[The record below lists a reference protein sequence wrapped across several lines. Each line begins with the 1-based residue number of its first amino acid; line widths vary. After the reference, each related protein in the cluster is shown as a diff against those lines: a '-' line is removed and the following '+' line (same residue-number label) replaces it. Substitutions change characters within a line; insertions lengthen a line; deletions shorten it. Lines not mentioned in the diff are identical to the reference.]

1 MKRFVFAG
9 MLAVLTVMAAVGCIA
24 PQVKLFSEA
33 SDPLKEYT
41 LSGEEE
47 GKVLMIPVNGVI
59 SDATD
64 DEMFRT
70 RPSMVQEIVAQLDLA
85 RKDSEIKAV
94 VLKVDSPGGSVT
106 ASDII
111 YHELLDFKT
120 KTGSKLV
127 VSMMNIAASG
137 GYYISLPADLI
148 MAHPTTVT
156 GSVGV
161 IFIRPNVR
169 GLMDKIGVDV
179 NVDTSGINKDMGS
192 PFRPTT
198 EREAAIFENLIGT
211 LGNRFTKLVSAHR
224 PVSETIDEIST
235 ARIFLADEALE
246 AGLID
251 DIGYLPQAID
261 AAKKMA
267 GLSEDSKVV
276 VYRRTYFPN
285 DNVYNS
291 MQMRSNMKPSALID
305 LGLPQNLTRHLSG
318 FYYLWTPGLEK

>member
-1 MKRFVFAG
+1 MG
-9 MLAVLTVMAAVGCIA
+9 MAVAGCIA
-24 PQVKLFSEA
+24 PQVKLFSDA
-33 SDPLKEYT
+33 SDPFKEFT
-41 LSGEEE
+41 LSGEEK

-59 SDATD
+59 SDSVDT
-64 DEMFRT
+64 EMFRT

-85 RKDSEIKAV
+85 REDPDIKAV
-94 VLKVDSPGGSVT
+94 VLKIDSPGGSVT

-120 KTGSKLV
+120 KTGVKLV

-137 GYYISLPADLI
+137 GYYIALPADYI

-161 IFIRPNVR
+161 IFFRPNVK

-179 NVDTSGINKDMGS
+179 NVDTSGVLKDMGS
-192 PFRPTT
+192 PFRQTT
-198 EREAAIFENLIGT
+198 EREAELFENLIGT
-211 LGNRFTKLVSAHR
+211 LGNRFVNLVSSHR
-224 PVSETIDEIST
+224 SVSESIDEIAT
-235 ARIFLADEALE
+235 ARIFLAEEALE

-251 DIGYLPQAID
+251 DIGYLSQAFD

-267 GLSEDSKVV
+267 GLPEDSKVV

-285 DNVYNS
+285 DNIYNS
-291 MQMRSNMKPSALID
+291 LQMRSNVGPSALID
-305 LGLPQNLTRHLSG
+305 LGLPQNLTRNFSG
-318 FYYLWTPGLEK
+318 FYYLWTPGLEE